1 MRAGRRWLYAAALA
15 SFAAGLSVG
24 LVMPRL
30 LHSVDASKALDSAE
44 DYIHQ
49 LTDLCDLSARQVQD
63 LRMILTTHERELREL
78 RRTYFDQFPPI
89 YREKYEMTD
98 QLMDTRILGILDNR
112 QREEYLAQ
120 SGQENK

>member
-30 LHSVDASKALDSAE
+30 LHSVDASQAPDSAE
-44 DYIHQ
+44 EYIHQ

-63 LRMILTTHERELREL
+63 LRMIMTTRERELREL
-78 RRTYFDQFPPI
+78 GRTYFDQFPPI
-89 YREKYEMTD
+89 YREQYEMTD
-98 QLMDTRILGILDNR
+98 QLMDTRILGILDDR